1 MLRRRSSCVAAEDAG
16 KATPATRGRQ
26 AGPSLSRGVAATAVT
41 WAGCASSSLAPLFR
55 FLVSPPR
62 PELHPGT
69 PTPLEMNVD
78 GESTASVASS
88 AVSQATSVV
97 ADVAATASAKVTA
110 PSFPY
115 SAHHL
120 PLPNTS
126 VLLHPASILFFTALF
141 ANVLKKIGK
150 DRMVGLIS
158 PLHLQLTS
166 GKVLRRQKQ
175 LKRELF
181 EARQEMAKTSSQDE
195 FAKWAKL
202 RRKVDKTLADLEA
215 ISESQSD
222 AVTADMISELRLT
235 ARLGVATS
243 TFRRVPLWLTLLAGS
258 AGEGRTLRSRHSF
271 PIRGQHLL

>member
-1 MLRRRSSCVAAEDAG
+1 MVSSV
-16 KATPATRGRQ
+16 
-26 AGPSLSRGVAATAVT
+26 
-41 WAGCASSSLAPLFR
+41 
-55 FLVSPPR
+55 
-62 PELHPGT
+62 
-69 PTPLEMNVD
+69 
-78 GESTASVASS
+78 
-88 AVSQATSVV
+88 VSQATSVV

-115 SAHHL
+115 TAHHL

-141 ANVLKKIGK
+141 ATILKKIGK
-150 DRMVGLIS
+150 DRIVQLIS

-181 EARQEMAKTSSQDE
+181 QARQDMAKTSSQDE

-215 ISESQSD
+215 VNSSLSGSRSSLGLLVRAFLFVFGTAFPFVVSTYYRKTPIFWLPPAASLGGKGQAVSQDWLGPIGWMLALPSAPRGSISATVWSQVCGRVI
-222 AVTADMISELRLT
+222 ALVFTAIYD
-235 ARLGVATS
+235 
-243 TFRRVPLWLTLLAGS
+243 LL
-258 AGEGRTLRSRHSF
+258 
-271 PIRGQHLL
+271 